1 MKRLRALAV
10 LAAAPL
16 LALLPSAAHAT
27 TFNLAYDAVGTSHIA
42 STDSDV
48 AIKPTTLDTTLDSTN
63 NALTGHLPLVDTET
77 TFHVLGFL
85 PVQATVSFIEA
96 APLSAHLI
104 TVNNQLT
111 IQSTASYYIR
121 LSHVLIGGLPGFVGD
136 HCQTEDPVVINAGTP
151 AGSSFSVFGGG
162 ELVGTYS
169 IGQFDHCN
177 LQTALI
183 NLLVPGSGNTL
194 DLQVSNGRLV
204 S

>member
-1 MKRLRALAV
+1 MKRLRTLAV

-42 STDSDV
+42 STNSDV
-48 AIKPTTLDTTLDSTN
+48 AIGPTTLSTVLDSTS
-63 NALTGHLPLVDTET
+63 NALTGHLPVPDTQT
-77 TFHVLGFL
+77 TFHVLGLL

-96 APLSAHLI
+96 TPLTAHLI
-104 TVNNQLT
+104 AVNGQPT
-111 IQSTASYYIR
+111 IQSTASYYVK
-121 LSHVLIGGLPGFVGD
+121 LSHVLIGGLPGLVGN
-136 HCQTEDPVVINAGTP
+136 HCQTKDPVVINAGTP
-151 AGSSFSVFGGG
+151 DGGIFSTFGGG

-169 IGQFDHCN
+169 IGDFAHCN

-183 NLLVPGSGNTL
+183 NLLIPGSGNTI
-194 DLQVSNGRLV
+194 DLQVSNGHLV